1 MTVFVDVTGRGPD
14 LALLHGWG
22 LNGAVWNG
30 VREALA
36 QHFTLHIVDL
46 PGHGRSPGAPVTT
59 RDAFVD
65 AVHHALPAKCHVM
78 GWSLGGHT
86 ALALA
91 AEYPA
96 RVDKLITICCTPRF
110 VEGDGWAHGK
120 PRAVLADFVHRL
132 STNYAATIRN
142 FLALQALNQPEMR
155 DVIRTLQQAVGA
167 HGEPAPA
174 ALAASLEILATSDLR
189 TAIPGIQHSALVMQG
204 THDALTSPD
213 TAAWLARNLPNATHC
228 LMPSAA
234 HAPFLSHRE
243 EFLSHVTGFLHA

>member
-30 VREALA
+30 VRAALA

-59 RDAFVD
+59 RAAFVD
-65 AVHHALPAKCHVM
+65 AVHHALPAKCHLM

-91 AEYPA
+91 ATYPA
-96 RVDKLITICCTPRF
+96 RVDKLITVCCTPRF

-120 PRAVLADFVHRL
+120 PAAVLADFVRRL
-132 STNYAATIRN
+132 STDYAATIRN
-142 FLALQALNQPEMR
+142 FLALQALNQPNMR
-155 DVIRTLQQAVGA
+155 EVIRALQQAVGA
-167 HGEPAPA
+167 HGAPAPA
-174 ALAASLEILATSDLR
+174 ALAASLAILSTSDLR
-189 TAIPGIQHSALVMQG
+189 TAIPSIAHPALVVQG

-213 TAAWLARNLPNATHC
+213 AAAWLAATLPNAKYC

-243 EFLSHVTGFLHA
+243 DFLAHVTGFLHA